1 MFKKEFFRRKK
12 MKIKVLAVL
21 GLATFIGLVG
31 CKSAANTNTTV
42 VNTSTM
48 NSSTMNTST
57 MSTPAAMAD
66 PATKK
71 TIEDALEKK
80 GITGVTVDAMSTGVT
95 LRGTV
100 AKGKMAEA
108 VQVAQEA
115 GRKPVKSELTEK

>member
-1 MFKKEFFRRKK
+1 

-31 CKSAANTNTTV
+31 CRSAANTNTVLNT
-42 VNTSTM
+42 NTSTM
-48 NSSTMNTST
+48 NTNTTT
-57 MSTPAAMAD
+57 MSTPMAMAD

-71 TIEDALEKK
+71 TIEDALAKK

>member
-1 MFKKEFFRRKK
+1 

-31 CKSAANTNTTV
+31 CRGAANTNTTV
-42 VNTSTM
+42 VTNTSTT
-48 NSSTMNTST
+48 NSNVT
-57 MSTPAAMAD
+57 MSTPMSTPMATAD

-71 TIEDALEKK
+71 TIEDALAKK

>member
-1 MFKKEFFRRKK
+1 

-31 CKSAANTNTTV
+31 CRSAANTNTVLNT
-42 VNTSTM
+42 NTSTM
-48 NSSTMNTST
+48 NTNMAT
-57 MSTPAAMAD
+57 AD
-66 PATKK
+66 PATK
-71 TIEDALEKK
+71 TSIEDALAKK

>member
-1 MFKKEFFRRKK
+1 

-31 CKSAANTNTTV
+31 CKGAATNTTV
-42 VNTSTM
+42 VNTT
-48 NSSTMNTST
+48 TNTNT
-57 MSTPAAMAD
+57 TVATPMSTPMSTAD

-71 TIEDALEKK
+71 TIEDALAKK

>member
-1 MFKKEFFRRKK
+1 
-12 MKIKVLAVL
+12 MKIKVLAIL

-31 CKSAANTNTTV
+31 CRSAANTNTTV
-42 VNTSTM
+42 VTTNTGTM
-48 NSSTMNTST
+48 NSNMTMATP
-57 MSTPAAMAD
+57 MSTPMAMAD

-71 TIEDALEKK
+71 TIEDALAKK

>member
-1 MFKKEFFRRKK
+1 

-31 CKSAANTNTTV
+31 CRGTANSNTMVVTNTNTT
-42 VNTSTM
+42 NTNM
-48 NSSTMNTST
+48 M
-57 MSTPAAMAD
+57 MATPMATPMAMAD

-71 TIEDALEKK
+71 TIEDALAKK

-108 VQVAQEA
+108 VQIAQEA
-115 GRKPVKSELTEK
+115 GRKSVKSELTEK

>member
-1 MFKKEFFRRKK
+1 

-31 CKSAANTNTTV
+31 CRSAANTNTTV
-42 VNTSTM
+42 VTNTSTM
-48 NSSTMNTST
+48 NTNMAMATP
-57 MSTPAAMAD
+57 MSTPMATAD

-71 TIEDALEKK
+71 TVEDALAKK

>member
-1 MFKKEFFRRKK
+1 

-21 GLATFIGLVG
+21 GLASFIGLVG
-31 CKSAANTNTTV
+31 CKGAANTNTTV
-42 VNTSTM
+42 TNTSTM
-48 NSSTMNTST
+48 NSNMTMATPMT
-57 MSTPAAMAD
+57 MSTPMATAD

-71 TIEDALEKK
+71 TIEDALAKK